1 MRKLLLLYIVLV
13 FLNAC
18 VYKPTAYEMAQA
30 DYGQVPDSYEGM
42 IKHKLKQD
50 LPDPHAATIEVSR
63 PYPAVRS
70 LDLKYGGRYEYGHVV
85 HAWIIPKNDSSN
97 VVHMCTIEGNYCLT
111 RFIAQKS
118 SKVFWW
124 SNTGW
129 STMLPSLEGVTPKYW
144 EQAEEYS
151 GMTFTR
157 H

>member
-1 MRKLLLLYIVLV
+1 MRIWLLLYIVLV

-18 VYKPTAYEMAQA
+18 VYKPTAYEMAKA
-30 DYGQVPDSYEGM
+30 DYGQLPSTYQDM
-42 IKHKLKQD
+42 IKHKLKES
-50 LPDPHAATIEVSR
+50 LPDPNSVQIEIAR

-70 LDLKYGGRYEYGHVV
+70 LDIKYGGGYEYGHVV
-85 HAWIIPKNDSSN
+85 HAWIIPKNDYSN
-97 VVHMCTIEGNYCLT
+97 VVHFCTTGGRHCLT
-111 RFIAQKS
+111 RFIAQES
-118 SKVFWW
+118 SKIFWW

-129 STMLPSLEGVTPKYW
+129 STMLPSLEGVTPKHW

>member
-1 MRKLLLLYIVLV
+1 MWKLVSVCTVLL
-13 FLNAC
+13 FMSGC
-18 VYKPTAYEMAQA
+18 VYKPSAYEMAQA

-50 LPDPHAATIEVSR
+50 LSDPHAATIEVSR

-85 HAWIIPKNDSSN
+85 HAWIIPKNDSSK
-97 VVHMCTIEGNYCLT
+97 VVHMCTIGGHYCLT